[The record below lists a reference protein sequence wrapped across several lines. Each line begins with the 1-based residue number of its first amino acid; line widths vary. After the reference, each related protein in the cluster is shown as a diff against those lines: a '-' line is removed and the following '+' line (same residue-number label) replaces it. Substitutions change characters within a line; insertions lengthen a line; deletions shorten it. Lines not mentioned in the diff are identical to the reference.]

1 MTEPAPLHG
10 GFAESEL
17 HHALARA
24 CTQAGLDATGAEL
37 LRGHTNA
44 VFRLRHHPVVVK
56 IAPKGSP
63 VASAERTVALV
74 RWLMDLDFPTVSL
87 HPVQQPVLVDDQYA
101 ATFWTYLPQDAAAP
115 ITAQDLAAPLRT
127 LHALT
132 DPPVRP
138 REVNNI
144 GAIRYSLAASTLLS
158 DDDLQFL
165 GERADRLEDDLR
177 HTPFAFPTRVVQG
190 DPQHRN
196 ALRDGDR
203 TVLCDW
209 DTLAWGAPDWDL
221 VTIEVHCRRFGYAS
235 RHYEDFAAA
244 YGFDIRTSPG
254 YPVLRD
260 IRELRMIT
268 TNARKARQ
276 TPGTIDEVRERI
288 AGLRRADTDLRWH
301 IL

>member
-1 MTEPAPLHG
+1 MTAPAPLHG

-17 HHALARA
+17 HDVLDRA
-24 CTQAGLDATGAEL
+24 CVQAGLDATGAEL

-44 VFRLRHHPVVVK
+44 VFRLRHDPVVVK

-63 VASAERTVALV
+63 IASVERTVALV
-74 RWLMDLDFPTVSL
+74 RWLMGRGFPTVPL
-87 HPVQQPVLVDDQYA
+87 HCAQQPVLVDGQHA
-101 ATFWTYLPQDAAAP
+101 ATFWTYLPQDATEP
-115 ITAQDLAAPLRT
+115 ITAQDLAGPLHT

-138 REVNNI
+138 RELNNT
-144 GAIRYSLAASTLLS
+144 GAIRYSLAAITLLP
-158 DDDLQFL
+158 DDMRFL
-165 GERADRLEDDLR
+165 TERVDQLEDALKQVQ
-177 HTPFAFPTRVVQG
+177 FAFSDCVVQG

-209 DTLAWGAPDWDL
+209 DTIAWGAPDWDL
-221 VTIEVHCRRFGYAS
+221 VTIEVHCRRFGYAPA
-235 RHYEDFAAA
+235 HYDDFAAT
-244 YGFDIRTSPG
+244 YGFDIRSAPG
-254 YPVLRD
+254 YHVLRD

-276 TPGTIDEVRERI
+276 TPGTINEVRKRI
-288 AGLRRADTDLRWH
+288 AGLRHGDTELRWH

>member
-1 MTEPAPLHG
+1 MTAPAPLHG

-17 HHALARA
+17 HDVLDRA
-24 CTQAGLDATGAEL
+24 CAQAGLDATGAEL

-56 IAPKGSP
+56 IASKGSP
-63 VASAERTVALV
+63 TASVERTVALV
-74 RWLMDLDFPTVSL
+74 QWLMDLGFPTVPL
-87 HPVQQPVLVDDQYA
+87 HPVQQPVLVDNQHA
-101 ATFWTYLPQDAAAP
+101 ATFWTYLPQDAAEP
-115 ITAQDLAAPLRT
+115 ITAHDLADPLHT

-132 DPPVRP
+132 NPPIRP
-138 REVNNI
+138 RELNNI
-144 GAIRYSLAASTLLS
+144 GAIRYSLAAITLLP
-158 DDDLQFL
+158 DDDMQFL
-165 GERADRLEDDLR
+165 SDRADQLEDDLQ
-177 HTPFAFPTRVVQG
+177 HVQFAFPDCVVQG

-196 ALRDGDR
+196 ALRAGDR

-221 VTIEVHCRRFGYAS
+221 VTIEVHCRRFGYAPA
-235 RHYEDFAAA
+235 HYEDFTAA

-276 TPGTIDEVRERI
+276 TPGTINEVRERI
-288 AGLRRADTDLRWH
+288 AGLRRGDTNLRWH